1 MLHHAAVQTHSQIQ
15 FKEKCHPSHLAI
27 KCHSLQYPNSK
38 VIGCSSTWWNEN
50 SFMCLTKPST
60 FWQWCLQRKHVSPF
74 DSQSPALLVRHSS
87 SQKENKFA
95 AAKQFAKNVRTEDP
109 IIRAVVAFLS
119 KALLKKLGSS
129 YAQKESA
136 KIFLNCSL
144 SLQSVENC
152 SKGLVKSL
160 ACNWKWSCGSQSF
173 GHHAQGLHFQYFKY
187 FLL

>member
-1 MLHHAAVQTHSQIQ
+1 M
-15 FKEKCHPSHLAI
+15 
-27 KCHSLQYPNSK
+27 
-38 VIGCSSTWWNEN
+38 
-50 SFMCLTKPST
+50 
-60 FWQWCLQRKHVSPF
+60 
-74 DSQSPALLVRHSS
+74 RHSS

-95 AAKQFAKNVRTEDP
+95 AAKQLAKNVRTEDP

-152 SKGLVKSL
+152 SIRRV
-160 ACNWKWSCGSQSF
+160 WSNLRHAIESGHAVLNPLGITRRGSRPKNFMSAFCQPN
-173 GHHAQGLHFQYFKY
+173 
-187 FLL
+187 